1 MSKQYFEVGIKSTV
15 QKTEVNTIKVEAK
28 SKVEAVKIA
37 MKLEGER
44 LDKLYCDSEISGYT
58 VDDFDVKE
66 IEL

>member
-1 MSKQYFEVGIKSTV
+1 MSKQYFEVEIKSTV
-15 QKTEVNTIKVEAK
+15 QKSEVNTIKVEAK

-44 LDKLYCDSEISGYT
+44 LDKLYCDSEILGYT
-58 VDDFDVKE
+58 VDNFDVKE